1 MRLLY
6 LPTYFAPEHAASSY
20 LAMNR
25 IEAFANAGFDVEMY
39 VPTPTRGV
47 TKDVREDYKRNKTR
61 EMMFNDKI
69 YVHRF
74 PLYAEGKNPILRAL
88 RYALCCGMQLYYG
101 LKAKKTVM

>member
-1 MRLLY
+1 
-6 LPTYFAPEHAASSY
+6 
-20 LAMNR
+20 MNR

-88 RYALCCGMQLYYG
+88 RYALCAECSVLWIEGKKLWCDFCTKYTSNSGRYG
-101 LKAKKTVM
+101 GEL